1 LLKVLALQ
9 VIAAT
14 LGTLS
19 IGGADWLY
27 YHGRIG
33 QPLHSFWVSS
43 SSTAICLPL
52 LTYMDHHHIPRR
64 WGDQLDIG
72 RYIRG
77 GDVSLDVPQL
87 AEDT

>member
-1 LLKVLALQ
+1 
-9 VIAAT
+9 
-14 LGTLS
+14 
-19 IGGADWLY
+19 
-27 YHGRIG
+27 
-33 QPLHSFWVSS
+33 
-43 SSTAICLPL
+43 
-52 LTYMDHHHIPRR
+52 MDHHHIPRR